1 MGSLRGLLLVSD
13 YYRSSVYCLLM
24 HLDGGVQVELQEPF
38 LTTSAIEA
46 LELPT
51 SAANSAFTA
60 GCWMALYYPNLRTF
74 ITNNSEATDDM
85 LVSRFW
91 ARHGG
96 LERVELSDSFRN
108 IREWFPQISH
118 GCFPKLR
125 ALKV

>member
-1 MGSLRGLLLVSD
+1 
-13 YYRSSVYCLLM
+13 M

-60 GCWMALYYPNLRTF
+60 GCWMALYYPDLRTF
-74 ITNNSEATDDM
+74 IASNNEGTDDM

-91 ARHGG
+91 ARHRG
-96 LERVELSDSFRN
+96 LERVELSDSFYN
-108 IREWFPQISH
+108 IGGREWFPQISH